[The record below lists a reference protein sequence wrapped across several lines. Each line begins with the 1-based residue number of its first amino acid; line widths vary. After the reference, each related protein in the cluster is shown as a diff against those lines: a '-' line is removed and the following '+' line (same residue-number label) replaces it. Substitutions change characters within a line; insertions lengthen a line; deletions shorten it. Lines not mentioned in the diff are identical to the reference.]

1 MGLGTPEDSLASCY
15 HLRPKAPRRDVISY
29 LVNANKSLR
38 YGCQLC
44 SPHPEEQER
53 KFILSYNLSDGT
65 IKIIELPIANSGIV
79 GGKFLSSRR
88 VPLPESN
95 PHKPEYYSPKDF
107 YIGAIL
113 KLYAKRFII
122 TSADLYVYRYM
133 QAHPELFSSE
143 AIENVRMYHL
153 KQDNLNEDLRR
164 AIDDD
169 HQSYMAGMLD
179 AKLKIAES
187 ARDGGEDVAAAANKM
202 SSLTAGE
209 DRLPVPFV
217 GEDEVKKDYHEKLKS
232 SLIPCNI
239 DVWQEEDIP
248 AEKGKVRFLEPH
260 EQGISSSYNERRGSN
275 GMY

>member
-1 MGLGTPEDSLASCY
+1 MGIGTPEDSLASCY

-44 SPHPEEQER
+44 SPHPEEQGR
-53 KFILSYNLSDGT
+53 QFILSYNLSDGT

-88 VPLPESN
+88 VPLPTAN
-95 PHKPEYYSPKDF
+95 PNKPEYYGPKDF
-107 YIGAIL
+107 YIGAIVE
-113 KLYAKRFII
+113 LYAKRFVI

-153 KQDNLNEDLRR
+153 KQDNLNVDLRR
-164 AIDDD
+164 TIDED
-169 HQSYMAGMLD
+169 HQRYMAGILD

-187 ARDGGEDVAAAANKM
+187 AEDGAVVSKM
-202 SSLTAGE
+202 SSLTATE

-217 GEDEVKKDYHEKLKS
+217 GEDEVKKEYHEKLKS

-239 DVWQEEDIP
+239 DVRQEEEIP

-260 EQGISSSYNERRGSN
+260 EQQQNTSSYTD